1 MKLETY
7 RNLSLLLNQL
17 SLFNDAKKEC
27 NSNIDEHVIEEVC
40 STRKKTSK
48 NIAKKDNLR
57 GGLEKFT
64 LISLVESLLFKYW
77 FGIIPLEL
85 RFKSSK

>member
-7 RNLSLLLNQL
+7 QNLSLLLNQL
-17 SLFNDAKKEC
+17 SLFNDAEKEF

-48 NIAKKDNLR
+48 NIAKKDNL

-64 LISLVESLLFKYW
+64 LTSLVESLLFKYW
-77 FGIIPLEL
+77 FEIIPLEL

>member
-1 MKLETY
+1 MKLETHQ
-7 RNLSLLLNQL
+7 NLSLLLNHI
-17 SLFNDAKKEC
+17 SLFNDAKKEW
-27 NSNIDEHVIEEVC
+27 NSNIEKPVIEEMC
-40 STRKKTSK
+40 YTRKKTSK
-48 NIAKKDNLR
+48 NIAKKDNL

-77 FGIIPLEL
+77 FEIIPLEL